1 MCPEGFVLGPD
12 WKNCDDVDECA
23 AGDNHDNEN
32 QNHDNHNHN
41 THDNYNHDKHNN
53 HDNHNHKVGRCL
65 ARYSPRAEA
74 NNTIPCNTIRYYAMT

>member
-32 QNHDNHNHN
+32 QNHDNHD
-41 THDNYNHDKHNN
+41 THDNYNHDKHDN
-53 HDNHNHKVGRCL
+53 HDKHNHNGIITDNDECTTGDCHFL
-65 ARYSPRAEA
+65 MYL
-74 NNTIPCNTIRYYAMT
+74 YDLL

>member
-32 QNHDNHNHN
+32 RNHDNHNHD
-41 THDNYNHDKHNN
+41 THDNYNQESMIIIIIMI
-53 HDNHNHKVGRCL
+53 L
-65 ARYSPRAEA
+65 SPIMMSAPLV
-74 NNTIPCNTIRYYAMT
+74 IVIS